1 MGRHRKCQ
9 KRSALLI
16 GMDASWTKPPFPAI
30 LKTPMKKAVFT
41 AALRYS
47 VPVLLGYLA
56 IGIAFGLLLADAGY
70 PWWLALAMSVI
81 MYAGAGQY
89 IALGLFA
96 AGTSLWEAV
105 LVQLVV
111 NARHMAYGISMLKR
125 FKKAGP
131 WKYYLIFALTDE
143 TFALLSSL
151 PEPAE
156 KGEGAGASAAVPER
170 QGLFMFY
177 VALLDQ
183 CYWVA
188 GSLIGAAAGS
198 LIPFSTEGI
207 GFALTALFVVLMIEQ
222 MLRVKRPGAFIISA
236 LAAALAVFFLPSRL
250 SLLSAMALALALT
263 PLAEKLIPPRRS
275 GALT

>member
-1 MGRHRKCQ
+1 
-9 KRSALLI
+9 
-16 GMDASWTKPPFPAI
+16 
-30 LKTPMKKAVFT
+30 MKKGLVHPAVFIR
-41 AALRYS
+41 AFKYS

-56 IGIAFGLLLADAGY
+56 IGVAFGLLLTGAGY
-70 PWWLALAMSVI
+70 PWWLALVMSVV

-89 IALGLFA
+89 IAVGFFA
-96 AGTSLWEAV
+96 SGTALWEAL

-131 WKYYLIFALTDE
+131 YKYYLIFALTDE

-156 KGEGAGASAAVPER
+156 RGVNAATGTGGDAYGDMGGFSEK

-188 GSLIGAAAGS
+188 GSVTGAIAGS
-198 LIPFSTEGI
+198 LIPFNTEGI

-222 MLRVKRPGAFIISA
+222 MLRVKRPAVFVISA
-236 LAAALAVFFLPSRL
+236 LTAVLAVFFLPSRL
-250 SLLSAMALALALT
+250 SLLSALALSLALT
-263 PLAEKLIPPRRS
+263 PLAEKLPAPRPAEDRP
-275 GALT
+275 